1 MIHTVKAV
9 ITLVAAS
16 ARGYVLGGLG
26 TLYYTD
32 TVNGCTV
39 KGSMKFGST
48 INGCRGRTRV
58 GLSVA

>member
-9 ITLVAAS
+9 IPLVAAS

-32 TVNGCTV
+32 TIYGGTVNSSMMYGSTV
-39 KGSMKFGST
+39 KGCTGEDKS
-48 INGCRGRTRV
+48 RP
-58 GLSVA
+58 